1 MIFIIYLYF
10 WTVVVVVRMF
20 CRRSYFN
27 FYSHLGFFAS
37 IFQECLWNNLFINF
51 ISLVIPRYEIENM
64 KIKLPIKDNK
74 FESVRS
80 PAWGWVLWCE
90 FLCLGVCVFMCVC
103 VCMCDCF
110 INRGQYL
117 LLFLFFLVIWE
128 LGFLYNR
135 SVFPGLVSLISKISF
150 QTI

>member
-10 WTVVVVVRMF
+10 WTVVLVRMF
-20 CRRSYFN
+20 CRRSYF
-27 FYSHLGFFAS
+27 SHSTSVVILVS
-37 IFQECLWNNLFINF
+37 LHLCLWNNLFINF
-51 ISLVIPRYEIENM
+51 ISLVIPRSEIENM

-74 FESVRS
+74 FESISS
-80 PAWGWVLWCE
+80 PAWGWVVGCE

-135 SVFPGLVSLISKISF
+135 SVFPGLVLLISKISF